1 MKTLFIDTHLWNINI
16 ILFDDNKI
24 LRQESVTNKKNNSE
38 YIFPTIEKVLGQDE
52 FDSIIVVNGPGS
64 FTGVRLGVTI
74 AKTFAYTKNIP
85 IRTITSL
92 ECMAV
97 SSLNK
102 NVAIFDNNG
111 YYVGLFNDDMS
122 LKEDY
127 KYLTI
132 DEFNKLDNVE
142 TDVTIDYEKVYEYVI
157 TKDVL
162 DPHLVNP
169 IYIKKIEAEK
179 WFVKQKN
186 QI

>member
-16 ILFDDNKI
+16 ILFDDNRI
-24 LRQESVTNKKNNSE
+24 LRQESVTDKKNNSE
-38 YIFPTIEKVLGQDE
+38 YIFPTIEKVLKNDD
-52 FDSIIVVNGPGS
+52 FDNIIVVNGPGS

-92 ECMAV
+92 ECMAI
-97 SSLNK
+97 SSDNK

-132 DEFNKLDNVE
+132 DEFNKLNNLE
-142 TDVTIDYEKVYEYVI
+142 TDVTIDYEKVYEYAI
-157 TKDVL
+157 TKEVL

-169 IYIKKIEAEK
+169 IYIKKIEVEK
-179 WFVKQKN
+179 WFVK
-186 QI
+186 

>member
-16 ILFDDNKI
+16 ILFDDNRI
-24 LRQESVTNKKNNSE
+24 LRQESVTDKKNNSE
-38 YIFPTIEKVLGQDE
+38 YIFPTIEKVLKNDD
-52 FDSIIVVNGPGS
+52 FDNIIVVNGPGS

-92 ECMAV
+92 ECMAI
-97 SSLNK
+97 SSDNK

-132 DEFNKLDNVE
+132 DEFNKLNNLE
-142 TDVTIDYEKVYEYVI
+142 TDVTIDYEKVYEYAI
-157 TKDVL
+157 TKEVL

-179 WFVKQKN
+179 
-186 QI
+186 

>member
-179 WFVKQKN
+179 
-186 QI
+186 